1 MRRMS
6 RDDARMTL
14 RIALGLYKRSEKKV
28 MGINT
33 EILRDQ
39 MVEDILRRMMGS
51 PDNES
56 VILSPSN
63 VLSQA
68 GERAGYWDRDEPHP
82 VPILES
88 NNITFK
94 S

>member
-1 MRRMS
+1 MT
-6 RDDARMTL
+6 RDEARLTL

-51 PDNES
+51 PHNES
-56 VILSPSN
+56 VILRPSN
-63 VLSQA
+63 VVSQA
-68 GERAGYWDRDEPHP
+68 GEREGYWDRDEPHP
-82 VPILES
+82 VPILER
-88 NNITFK
+88 NNITFE